1 MLFRSKTQSKTR
13 APARPSATQPRPAL
27 QRPSVLQCATV
38 LTLAGLCSAF
48 PAVAEDQ
55 INLKF
60 THRFS
65 SKHYA
70 WTHGGGVF
78 TQAVEKAS
86 SGRVTFETYPAA
98 QLGKD
103 YFSLLRSGLADI
115 AVFIPAYESDK
126 LPMSTVAELPNMY
139 SNICQGAR
147 TLATLVSDTGT
158 IGKSEYNRHGL
169 HVLFVTL
176 MPPYTF
182 MTSKQP
188 TTSLEAMEG
197 LKIRGAGA
205 AMTKTVQAL
214 DAVPVQ
220 ISASEVYEALSR
232 GTIDGAVY
240 PYNALTPY
248 ALEDQLKYS
257 VDGVSLGGTAVVYAI
272 SNKKWNALPADVKTI
287 MNQAAQSTQ
296 ASMCQ
301 WLDEEN
307 VRIKNQIVR
316 DNGHIVTQL
325 PAEDLAKLTLAMQQV
340 KESWAQVMDAAH
352 HDGSALLEEYHQLFV
367 ASEQ

>member
-1 MLFRSKTQSKTR
+1 MLFRSKTRSAGR
-13 APARPSATQPRPAL
+13 APAPPAAARSRTAQ
-27 QRPSVLQCATV
+27 QRPSLLQCATV
-38 LTLAGLCSAF
+38 LTLASLCSAF
-48 PAVAEDQ
+48 PAQAQDQ
-55 INLKF
+55 IDLKF

-78 TQAVEKAS
+78 TQAVESAS
-86 SGRVTFETYPAA
+86 AGRVKFETYPAA

-126 LPMSTVAELPNMY
+126 LPMSTVVELPNMY

-147 TLATLVSDTGT
+147 TLASMVSDSGS
-158 IGKSEYNRHGL
+158 IGRSEYSRHGL

-188 TTSLEAMEG
+188 TTSLETMAG
-197 LKIRGAGA
+197 LKIRGSGA

-232 GTIDGAVY
+232 GTVDGAVY

-272 SNKKWNALPADVKTI
+272 SSKKWNALPAEVKTI
-287 MNQAAQSTQ
+287 MNQAAQATQ

-307 VRIKNQIVR
+307 VRIRQQIVR
-316 DNGHIVTQL
+316 DSGHIVTQL
-325 PAEDLAKLTLAMQQV
+325 PAEDLARLTQAMQQV
-340 KESWAQVMDAAH
+340 RASWAQVMDAAH
-352 HDGSALLEEYHQLFV
+352 HDGSALLEEYQQLFA
-367 ASEQ
+367 ASQP

>member
-1 MLFRSKTQSKTR
+1 MLFRSKTQSIPR
-13 APARPSATQPRPAL
+13 VPARPSADQPRPVQ
-27 QRPSVLQCATV
+27 QRPSPLQCATV
-38 LTLAGLCSAF
+38 LTLASLCSAF
-48 PAVAEDQ
+48 PVAAEEQ

-65 SKHYA
+65 TKHYA
-70 WTHGGGVF
+70 WTHGGQVF
-78 TQAVEKAS
+78 TEAVTHAS
-86 SGRVTFETYPAA
+86 GGKVTFENYPAA

-103 YFSLLRSGLADI
+103 YFSLLRSGLADV

-126 LPMSTVAELPNMY
+126 LPMSTVAELPGMY

-147 TLATLVSDTGT
+147 TLGSMVSDTGT

-188 TTSLEAMEG
+188 TASLAAMDG

-272 SNKKWNALPADVKTI
+272 NSKKWNALPTSVKTI
-287 MNQAAQSTQ
+287 MSQAAQSTQ

-325 PAEDLAKLTLAMQQV
+325 PAEDLAKLTFAMQQV
-340 KESWAQVMDAAH
+340 KESWAQVMDAAR